1 MATNKVSYS
10 SLKLKINKD
19 VETFQ
24 FEDSTIEVLKYLS
37 IKDKNDLVT
46 ITIQKS
52 VEDGICNPVKLD
64 MYFHLHIVYLMT
76 NINFTDKQKED
87 EEKIYDSLKS
97 SGLLDEIL
105 KHTDPLEYNELY
117 DYLQEMIEEQTHY
130 QHSFAG
136 ITSKIIN
143 DLPKSANAAMEI
155 VNNFDKEQFSEVIKF
170 AEAANG
176 GRPIA
181 ELMKK

>member
-24 FEDSTIEVLKYLS
+24 FEDSTIEVFKYLS
-37 IKDKNDLVT
+37 IKDKNDLVA

-52 VEDGICNPVKLD
+52 IEDNLCNPVKLD
-64 MYFHLHIVYLMT
+64 MYFHLHLVYLMT

-87 EEKIYDSLKS
+87 EEKIYDSLRS

-105 KHTDPLEYNELY
+105 KHMDSSEYDELCN
-117 DYLQEMIEEQTHY
+117 YLQETIEGRIHY

-136 ITSKIIN
+136 ISSKIIN
-143 DLPKSANAAMEI
+143 DLPKNANAAMEI
-155 VNNFDKEQFSEVIKF
+155 VNNFDKEQFSEVVKF

-176 GRPIA
+176 GRPI
-181 ELMKK
+181 LDLIK

>member
-19 VETFQ
+19 VETIQ
-24 FEDSTIEVLKYLS
+24 FGDSTIEILKYLS
-37 IKDKNDLVT
+37 IKDKNDLVA

-52 VEDGICNPVKLD
+52 LEEGICNPVKLD
-64 MYFHLHIVYLMT
+64 MYFHLHIIYLMT
-76 NINFTDKQKED
+76 NISFTDKQKED
-87 EEKIYDSLKS
+87 EEKLYDAIKS
-97 SGLLDEIL
+97 SGLMEEIL
-105 KHTDPLEYNELY
+105 KNINVSEYNELY
-117 DYLQEMIEEQTHY
+117 GYLQDTIEEQMKRQY
-130 QHSFAG
+130 SFAG
-136 ITSKIIN
+136 VISKIIN
-143 DLPKSANAAMEI
+143 DLPKNANAAMEI

-181 ELMKK
+181 ELIK